1 MKNTFLLVFLFLFT
15 LTVSAQDV
23 PPEETTPAA
32 PIDNYV
38 FVAVI
43 LGVLYAGYFLNKSK
57 SFKTNN

>member
-1 MKNTFLLVFLFLFT
+1 MKNTFLLVFLFLFN
-15 LTVSAQDV
+15 LTVSAQFDSPE
-23 PPEETTPAA
+23 PPPTS

-38 FVAVI
+38 FIAVI